1 MVSPLM
7 RVSMMSFPSQV
18 TVMGEGRAAI
28 DEGFYDEF
36 PPQVTVMGEGRA
48 AASLN
53 FLMMSPAADG
63 EFFFNLRLFNLRLFN
78 VRLFF

>member
-48 AASLN
+48 APLMRVS
-53 FLMMSPAADG
+53 MMSFP
-63 EFFFNLRLFNLRLFN
+63 LR
-78 VRLFF
+78 